1 MPGRDLDATDLVIL
15 RELQRDATLAY
26 ADLGRAIGM
35 SAASAHERVRK
46 LRERGAIR
54 GTTVDVDPV
63 AVGRDVLAF
72 VTLTADAWVGDE
84 PTRDAL
90 AALPEVEAAYV
101 VAGNGSLLVKV
112 RTTTNHQLQR
122 VLRRLYGIAGVS
134 GTRSTVVLETLFERP
149 LGLPD
154 ADEATH

>member
-1 MPGRDLDATDLVIL
+1 MAVRDLDATDLVIL
-15 RELQRDATLAY
+15 RELQRDATIAY
-26 ADLGRAIGM
+26 AELGRAIGM

-84 PTRDAL
+84 PTRAAL
-90 AALPEVEAAYV
+90 AAVPEVEAAYV

-112 RTTTNHQLQR
+112 RTTTNQQLQR
-122 VLRRLYGIAGVS
+122 VLRRLYGIAGVT
-134 GTRSTVVLETLFERP
+134 GTQSTVVLESLFERP
-149 LGLPD
+149 LGLP
-154 ADEATH
+154 APDEATH

>member
-1 MPGRDLDATDLVIL
+1 MPARTLDTTDLVIL
-15 RELQRDATLAY
+15 RELQRDATVAY
-26 ADLGRAIGM
+26 ADLGKAIGM
-35 SAASAHERVRK
+35 SAASAHDRVRK

-54 GTTVDVDPV
+54 GTTIDVDPV
-63 AVGRDVLAF
+63 AVGRDVLAY
-72 VTLTADAWVGDE
+72 VTLTAEVWVGDE

-101 VAGNGSLLVKV
+101 VAGNGSLLVKI

-122 VLRRLYGIAGVS
+122 VLRRLYGIAGVT
-134 GTRSTVVLETLFERP
+134 GTQSTVVLETLFERP